1 MDKIKELEQLEELEN
16 PTEDLQII
24 KLQATK
30 KKRQPS
36 EKQLEN
42 LKNMREKFQ
51 LKAKENQIKKQLE
64 QEEIEKEVQ
73 RRLDEERKIL
83 EAKIL
88 KKAISI
94 KKKEIKK
101 RAILEEI
108 SDDDTPM
115 EKIKEIASKP
125 IQRLPS
131 APVQP
136 KYIYV

>member
-24 KLQATK
+24 KLQAPK

-125 IQRLPS
+125 IQRLP
-131 APVQP
+131 PVP
-136 KYIYV
+136 V

>member
-16 PTEDLQII
+16 PTEDLQIV
-24 KLQATK
+24 KLQAPK

-36 EKQLEN
+36 EKQLAN
-42 LKNMREKFQ
+42 LKNMREKLQ

-125 IQRLPS
+125 IQRLPP

>member
-24 KLQATK
+24 KLQAPK

-51 LKAKENQIKKQLE
+51 LKAKKNQIKKQLE

-125 IQRLPS
+125 IQRLP
-131 APVQP
+131 PPPGLP